1 MNIYQKLRSSYE
13 KTYKTVNHF
22 ILYFDVIYSA
32 KQTITLFERPWI
44 TTEINGKF
52 IEVDSPN
59 RPAIYFDAKN
69 KRFAGADGCNKIQ
82 DSFDSNNQHL
92 KLGQIAS
99 TLMACHGAQDT
110 ISREYNDA
118 LAQTNRYEVKG
129 HELKF
134 LDKSGQTLVKF
145 VTVIQPLPFKN
156 RSCLELEV
164 KARFKYGLLL
174 FRQFVYFN
182 SILKN

>member
-59 RPAIYFDAKN
+59 RPAIYFDAKTSVLQVQMVVT
-69 KRFAGADGCNKIQ
+69 KYRA
-82 DSFDSNNQHL
+82 
-92 KLGQIAS
+92 
-99 TLMACHGAQDT
+99 
-110 ISREYNDA
+110 A
-118 LAQTNRYEVKG
+118 LTAIINTYSWAK
-129 HELKF
+129 
-134 LDKSGQTLVKF
+134 
-145 VTVIQPLPFKN
+145 
-156 RSCLELEV
+156 
-164 KARFKYGLLL
+164 
-174 FRQFVYFN
+174 
-182 SILKN
+182 

>member
-44 TTEINGKF
+44 GTEINGKF

-69 KRFAGADGCNKIQ
+69 KRFAGADGYNKIQ
-82 DSFDSNNQHL
+82 GSFDSSNQHL
-92 KLGQIAS
+92 QLGQIAS
-99 TLMACHGAQDT
+99 SLIACHGAQDT

-118 LAQTNRYEVKG
+118 LAQANRYEVKG

-156 RSCLELEV
+156 
-164 KARFKYGLLL
+164 
-174 FRQFVYFN
+174 
-182 SILKN
+182 